1 MKKFTLNIGFIIISF
16 AIGLAINSACSDS
29 LDENA
34 VNNTEIKELI
44 KSLQREINTL
54 KEENEELANRVS
66 TLEAAVFG
74 SNNGNVSKSGIFEVD
89 GLLFLPT
96 GHTCSK
102 IKTAEGKLVTTLN
115 EETTE
120 EIAMAAQYT
129 ESDAY
134 GRITKIEYYVPSGY
148 DYYRI
153 TYTYNKDKTVTET
166 TEYSITG
173 AHKVIKSITTS
184 YY

>member
-1 MKKFTLNIGFIIISF
+1 MKKITLNIGFIIISF
-16 AIGLAINSACSDS
+16 AIGLAMNSACSDP
-29 LDENA
+29 LDENT
-34 VNNTEIKELI
+34 VNNSEIKELV

-54 KEENEELANRVS
+54 KKENEELAKRVAA
-66 TLEAAVFG
+66 LETAVFS
-74 SNNGNVSKSGIFEVD
+74 SNNGSSLKSGIFEVD

-102 IKTAEGKLVTTLN
+102 VKTAEGKLVTISN
-115 EETTE
+115 SETTE
-120 EIAMAAQYT
+120 EIAMAPQYT

-134 GRITKIEYYVPSGY
+134 GRISKIEYTVPSGY

-153 TYTYNKDKTVTET
+153 IYTYHKDKTVTET
-166 TEYSITG
+166 LEYSVNG
-173 AHKVIKSITTS
+173 VNIKQTITTS